1 MGAYYLFNEH
11 QWNHSVNELRASKY
25 SVGKGLI
32 KNIIVAS
39 ILQHSTEGISP
50 KEPTRLNIP
59 GS

>member
-1 MGAYYLFNEH
+1 MAAYYLFNQR
-11 QWNHSVNELRASKY
+11 QWNHSVNELRALKY
-25 SVGKGLI
+25 YVGKGLI

-50 KEPTRLNIP
+50 KQPTRLNIP